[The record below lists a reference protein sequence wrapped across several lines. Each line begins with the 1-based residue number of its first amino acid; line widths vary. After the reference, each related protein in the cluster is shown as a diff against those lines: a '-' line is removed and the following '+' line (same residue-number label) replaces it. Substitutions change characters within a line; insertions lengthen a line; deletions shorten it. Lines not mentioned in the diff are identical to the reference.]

1 MEETKILIA
10 GTGGQGVVVVGNILA
25 RSCVIEQKNVVGMV
39 AYGAEMRGGTA
50 YATVILSEEEIG
62 SPFVDR
68 PDMAIILNRPS
79 LDKFEPDILPGG
91 LALLNTS
98 LTGSVLKRGDLR
110 RIDVAA
116 TQIAHDLGN
125 VKVANIVAIGALIEH
140 TKLLSMTSVEQG
152 LSDLFS
158 SKNPKL
164 VPLNIKAL
172 HAGAKQSC
180 CILPSSAVNAQTRL

>member
-1 MEETKILIA
+1 MKETKILIA
-10 GTGGQGVVVVGNILA
+10 GAGGQGVVVVGNILSRA
-25 RSCVIEQKNVVGMV
+25 CVIERKNVVGMV

-62 SPFVDR
+62 SPFVEH

-91 LALLNTS
+91 MALLNTS
-98 LTGSVLKRGDLR
+98 LTGSMLKRGDLQ

-125 VKVANIVAIGALIEH
+125 VKVANIVTIGALIEH
-140 TKLLSMTSVEQG
+140 TKLLSMASVEQG

-172 HAGAKQSC
+172 RAGAEQSRY
-180 CILPSSAVNAQTRL
+180 ISLRPAVSTRS